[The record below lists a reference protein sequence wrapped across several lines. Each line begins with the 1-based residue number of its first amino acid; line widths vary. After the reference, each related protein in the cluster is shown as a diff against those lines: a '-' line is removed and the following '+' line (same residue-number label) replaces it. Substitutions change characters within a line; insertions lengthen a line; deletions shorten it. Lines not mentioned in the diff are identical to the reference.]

1 MAAWFEDLPLDFAR
15 DETRTA
21 AQLVATAFPSS
32 AELQMF
38 ADSIGLDGGAI
49 NFAQTPRLIV
59 ASLLKQAR
67 LSDRMPSLISELL
80 KDPALAAL
88 HPALLNLI
96 KGYEGSLAAA
106 ALRKK
111 PSLATLALL
120 PSSVDIWSSDEASAK
135 PLASPGLEKIVNAAA
150 GFANPAEFRT
160 RLAEAEVRTARIDIG
175 GHAKGTG
182 FLVGDSLLLTNYH
195 VVEKGVVGGVAVF
208 DNSISP
214 LGVQNAGRSVSFA
227 ADWLVASS
235 QHAAVSAEVGPDG
248 PPPGTWDFALV
259 RLSEPVAAQAIGPD
273 PKAAGADRRGRYQL
287 DGNTYLFDPAEPVFI
302 VGHPDGRP
310 VQFSYASPSSAKLTK
325 NSNRVRYGTN
335 TEGGSS
341 GSPVFNR
348 DWRVVALHHAAGP
361 TNKPGDFNLKEKNF
375 NQGIPLNGLVGE
387 LKRQLADKPAA
398 LKELGLE

>member
-111 PSLATLALL
+111 PSLATL
-120 PSSVDIWSSDEASAK
+120 E
-135 PLASPGLEKIVNAAA
+135 
-150 GFANPAEFRT
+150 
-160 RLAEAEVRTARIDIG
+160 RIG
-175 GHAKGTG
+175 KT
-182 FLVGDSLLLTNYH
+182 VY
-195 VVEKGVVGGVAVF
+195 
-208 DNSISP
+208 
-214 LGVQNAGRSVSFA
+214 
-227 ADWLVASS
+227 
-235 QHAAVSAEVGPDG
+235 
-248 PPPGTWDFALV
+248 
-259 RLSEPVAAQAIGPD
+259 
-273 PKAAGADRRGRYQL
+273 
-287 DGNTYLFDPAEPVFI
+287 
-302 VGHPDGRP
+302 
-310 VQFSYASPSSAKLTK
+310 
-325 NSNRVRYGTN
+325 
-335 TEGGSS
+335 
-341 GSPVFNR
+341 
-348 DWRVVALHHAAGP
+348 
-361 TNKPGDFNLKEKNF
+361 NLC
-375 NQGIPLNGLVGE
+375 LN
-387 LKRQLADKPAA
+387 
-398 LKELGLE
+398 